1 MSAACGAQNYA
12 FRKNLGAP
20 LLPGR
25 IVLSAGVLA
34 LSQKQSFHLLEA
46 VRDSEA
52 YEDEQ
57 ESEDP
62 LFPKMHDF
70 GAVRFEEKV
79 YFWKIERFADK
90 TCTRRECEWTDN
102 CYRLLKVMLD
112 SEW

>member
-25 IVLSAGVLA
+25 IILSPGALA
-34 LSQKQSFHLLEA
+34 LTQKQSFHLLEA

-52 YEDEQ
+52 CEK

-62 LFPKMHDF
+62 LFPNMHDF

-79 YFWKIERFADK
+79 YFWKIERFTDK
-90 TCTRRECEWTDN
+90 TCVRRECEWTDN
-102 CYRLLKVMLD
+102 CYRLLTVMLD
-112 SEW
+112 SEC